1 LFTKTFPTLAE
12 SGYLAKGCKIWLP
25 NLQCIEDS
33 LGDFAGEL
41 APYFIIRR
49 ESKAME
55 NPLYRATEK
64 VEKELLMCP
73 DALTN
78 ETQLRPLLNFSNEP
92 FCVLE
97 LRSAFLVAPST
108 PVGKKVA
115 AATASASLTKRKLHN
130 PVLEES
136 DSSSNELDAAKS
148 TILPD
153 SKRHKHHASA
163 KSVGRKLQLA

>member
-1 LFTKTFPTLAE
+1 
-12 SGYLAKGCKIWLP
+12 
-25 NLQCIEDS
+25 
-33 LGDFAGEL
+33 
-41 APYFIIRR
+41 
-49 ESKAME
+49 ME

-97 LRSAFLVAPST
+97 LRSSFLIAPST
-108 PVGKKVA
+108 PTGKKI
-115 AATASASLTKRKLHN
+115 AATTASTSVKKRKLHN
-130 PVLEES
+130 AVLEET
-136 DSSSNELDAAKS
+136 DSSSGEQEATEAEIKS

-153 SKRHKHHASA
+153 SKRHKQHART

>member
-33 LGDFAGEL
+33 LSDFAGEL